1 MNLSQ
6 QNNNDKRPSQGSPFF
21 VVLAAVCTLGILSGI
36 PWGQL
41 SDNKLKDFNLRAD
54 IIHTAPVEYVTEEII
69 DPALAQVMT
78 DGDRDD
84 KDDPTAPPVQAENG
98 MIAVTDVAAVA
109 VTSPDTI
116 VQPAYLPPSPKVPRV
131 NGHMI
136 IEDYS
141 GGSSIAGLRA
151 VLKSPRARCAMIG
164 DSYIEGD
171 IFSGSIRKLLQDE
184 YGGEGVGYVPMKSA
198 VAGFRRTV
206 RLSSNGFK
214 SCDIRNDRLDSLHTL
229 PGEYFRAENGATA
242 SFKGE
247 KNGAHTAQWST
258 SKFVFLAPSAGT
270 ISTSLDGVEWVEHT
284 VEASSVPQCISIDG
298 TTSRFDVRCNVPGLI
313 AFGAWLDGNTG
324 VSYDCMSLRGYSGI
338 SHRSLSI
345 PTARGIAR
353 WIDYDLIVVEY
364 GMNALSS
371 QQSNYTTYGNI
382 MKKVL
387 LRIKAAYP
395 RAIVL
400 MLGVGD
406 RGQKQGSE
414 VSSLRTASA
423 IVEAQRQAACDAGV
437 LFWDTREAMGGENS
451 IVEWRKKGLV
461 NADYIHLNHKG
472 GEEMGR
478 LFVESLKR
486 AINE

>member
-1 MNLSQ
+1 
-6 QNNNDKRPSQGSPFF
+6 
-21 VVLAAVCTLGILSGI
+21 
-36 PWGQL
+36 
-41 SDNKLKDFNLRAD
+41 
-54 IIHTAPVEYVTEEII
+54 
-69 DPALAQVMT
+69 
-78 DGDRDD
+78 
-84 KDDPTAPPVQAENG
+84 
-98 MIAVTDVAAVA
+98 
-109 VTSPDTI
+109 
-116 VQPAYLPPSPKVPRV
+116 PRV
-131 NGHMI
+131 NGLMT

-141 GGSSIAGLRA
+141 GGTLPAA
-151 VLKSPRARCAMIG
+151 LKSALNSQFARCAMIG

-206 RLSSNGFK
+206 RLSSEGFK

-229 PGEYFRAENGATA
+229 PGEYFRAENGAKA

-247 KNGAHTAQWST
+247 KNGAHTAQWS
-258 SKFVFLAPSAGT
+258 SSRLIFLAPSDGV
-270 ISTSLDGVEWVEHT
+270 ISTSLDGAEWVDHP
-284 VEASSVPQCISIDG
+284 VEASSAPQCITVTG
-298 TTSRFDVRCNVPGLI
+298 TTARFDVRCNVPGLI
-313 AFGAWLDGNTG
+313 VFGAWLDGTSG
-324 VSYDCMSLRGYSGI
+324 ISYDCMSLRGYSGI

-345 PTARGIAR
+345 PTARSIAR

-387 LRIKAAYP
+387 LRLKAAYP
-395 RAIVL
+395 RAAII

-406 RGQKQGSE
+406 RGQKQGAE
-414 VSSLRTASA
+414 VASLRTASA
-423 IVEAQRQAACDAGV
+423 IVEAQRNAAREAGV

-451 IVEWRKKGLV
+451 IVDWRKKGLV

-478 LFVESLKR
+478 LFVESFKR
-486 AINE
+486 ALDE